1 MWRSC
6 STTVVRI
13 ITRRGLLS
21 GSVRLLSARMIMMT
35 APFGARVECCCEG
48 LSQRPR
54 LELQGYS
61 EKTERIHGDH

>member
-1 MWRSC
+1 
-6 STTVVRI
+6 VAI
-13 ITRRGLLS
+13 LLDNGRTDHHQERTS
-21 GSVRLLSARMIMMT
+21 IRLRPPISARMIMMT

-61 EKTERIHGDH
+61 EKAERIHGDH